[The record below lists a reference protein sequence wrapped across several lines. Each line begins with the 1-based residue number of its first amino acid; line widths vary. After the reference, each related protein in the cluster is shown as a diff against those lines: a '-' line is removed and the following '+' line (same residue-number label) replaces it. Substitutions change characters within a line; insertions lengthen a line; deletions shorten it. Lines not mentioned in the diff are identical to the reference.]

1 MTSPNQTRAWQALKT
16 HYETMSQV
24 HMRDLFNKDIHRF
37 EKFSLKSQH
46 ILLDYSKNIITEE
59 TLANLFNLA
68 RETRLQDAIADMFS
82 GVKINLTENRAVL
95 HTALRNRSN
104 RPIVVDGEDV
114 MPDVN
119 AVLAQ
124 MKIFS
129 DDVRMGGEI
138 GEAGETL

>member
-1 MTSPNQTRAWQALKT
+1 MTSPIQTKAWQVLKT
-16 HYETMSQV
+16 HYETMSHV
-24 HMRDLFNKDIHRF
+24 HMRDFFNKDIHRF

-59 TLANLFNLA
+59 TLAGLFDLA
-68 RETRLQDAIADMFS
+68 RETGLQNAIADMFS

-124 MKIFS
+124 MKSFS
-129 DDVRMGGEI
+129 DDVRI
-138 GEAGETL
+138 G